1 MYLESNGE
9 YECLF
14 PCPPYN
20 LKEIWGT
27 DLKDLS
33 CDQWIDECLKRFK
46 CKKYLFVVDK
56 TEKYKEFIVNVK
68 DNSSHLTKGSE
79 KIILI

>member
-1 MYLESNGE
+1 MGE
-9 YECLF
+9 AAGSSDTEMGVIEQSIEYKLN
-14 PCPPYN
+14 N

-56 TEKYKEFIVNVK
+56 TVSIYYN
-68 DNSSHLTKGSE
+68 NNC
-79 KIILI
+79 KIK